1 MKNNDLILD
10 CPIEF
15 IENSLEIALKSFE
28 EKQTPLIYRGSDLIN
43 IYFMGATLCL
53 DVYINCKTDKDV
65 ITINYTTQTF
75 GYFSGGYRRLLS
87 IKALK
92 TLDKLMKVA
101 NINHEQISW
110 LKV

>member
-1 MKNNDLILD
+1 MKNQDLILD

-15 IENSLEIALKSFE
+15 IENSLEIALNRFE
-28 EKQTPLIYRGSDLIN
+28 GNSNKIPKHSDLIN
-43 IYFMGATLCL
+43 VYFAGATLCL

-65 ITINYTTQTF
+65 ITISYNKQTF

-92 TLDKLMKVA
+92 TLDKLIKVA
-101 NINHEQISW
+101 KINHEQISW
-110 LKV
+110 LKL

>member
-1 MKNNDLILD
+1 MKNQDLILD

-15 IENSLEIALKSFE
+15 IENSLEITLYSFE
-28 EKQTPLIYRGSDLIN
+28 VKNFISIRHSDLIN
-43 IYFMGATLCL
+43 VYFAGATLCL
-53 DVYINCKTDKDV
+53 DVYINSKTDKDV
-65 ITINYTTQTF
+65 ITISYDKQTF

-101 NINHEQISW
+101 KINHEQISW